1 MLSLI
6 YPALVW
12 LGVSFGGFW
21 LWAPLL
27 LNIVLVPLL
36 DLLLARW
43 FPRWRMPASWQRW
56 YFYPPVF
63 WLYAIA
69 QAAAL
74 WLALQ
79 RVGEGAGFVE
89 SFALASSVGIMTGTA
104 GITAAHELIHR
115 RDPRQRALGLSLL
128 SMVGYMHFRIEHAYG
143 HHRHV
148 ATADDPA
155 SAALGE
161 SFPAF
166 FLRSLRGGLRSAWE
180 IETRRLQRR
189 GKRQW
194 SLGNRMLHY
203 ALIQGV
209 ICVALLGWGGFALLG
224 WFLLQSFIAVHLLEA
239 VNYVQH
245 YGLRRDRSVS
255 GMEAL
260 GPQHAWDAD
269 DAVSGLL
276 VFNLSHHAAHHLQ
289 VTQTCDRLQAMPEA
303 PRLPFSFFLMV
314 FLALFPPLW
323 HRLMEDRVPR
333 QARLSRANPSR
344 GPAGTAAA

>member
-1 MLSLI
+1 MLSLV

-12 LGVSFGGFW
+12 LGVSLGGFW

-36 DLLLARW
+36 DHLFARSR
-43 FPRWRMPASWQRW
+43 PSWRMPSSWQRR
-56 YFYPPVF
+56 YFSLPVF

-79 RVGEGAGFVE
+79 RVSEGPGFVE

-115 RDPRQRALGLSLL
+115 RDPLQRALGLGLL

-161 SFPAF
+161 SFPSF
-166 FLRSLRGGLRSAWE
+166 LLRSLRGGLRSAWE
-180 IETRRLQRR
+180 IEIRSLQRR
-189 GKRQW
+189 GKRPW
-194 SLGNRMLHY
+194 SWGNRMLHY
-203 ALIQGV
+203 ALIQAA
-209 ICVALLGWGGFALLG
+209 ICVALLEWGGAALLG

-245 YGLRRDRSVS
+245 YGLRRDTGAAGV
-255 GMEAL
+255 EAL

-269 DAVSGLL
+269 DAVSRLL
-276 VFNLSHHAAHHLQ
+276 VFNLSRHAEHHLR
-289 VTQTCDRLQAMPEA
+289 VTRPCDRLEAMPEA

-323 HRLMEDRVPR
+323 HRLMDDRVPGQGR
-333 QARLSRANPSR
+333 SLRPDATTT
-344 GPAGTAAA
+344 AGAAAA